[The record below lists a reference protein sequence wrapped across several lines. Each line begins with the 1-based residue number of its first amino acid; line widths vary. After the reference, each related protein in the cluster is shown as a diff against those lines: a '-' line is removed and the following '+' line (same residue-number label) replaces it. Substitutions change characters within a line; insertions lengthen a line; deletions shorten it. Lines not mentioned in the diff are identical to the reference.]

1 MAAHRD
7 LLYVASR
14 VRSPPRIS
22 VDGFHA
28 WYDNV
33 HVPDVLKTSA
43 VSTAYRYHAASE
55 TASWPFLAIYPVHDL
70 PQFTTKGEYTSIP
83 FTSDALP
90 GPTHSCFDVAQ
101 FDIRAYRPV
110 ASGPES
116 DILAGKLQS
125 QWDCRASSLTMLCV
139 V

>member
-1 MAAHRD
+1 M
-7 LLYVASR
+7 ASR

-125 QWDCRASSLTMLCV
+125 QRDRSA
-139 V
+139 

>member
-7 LLYVASR
+7 LLYVTSR
-14 VRSPPRIS
+14 VRSPPTIS

-43 VSTAYRYHAASE
+43 VDTAYRYNAATESMP
-55 TASWPFLAIYPVHDL
+55 WRFLAIYPVHDM
-70 PQFTTKGEYTSIP
+70 PRFTKEEYFSIP
-83 FTSDALP
+83 ATSDALP

-101 FDIRAYRPV
+101 FDIRTYRPV
-110 ASGPES
+110 ASGSES
-116 DILAGKLQS
+116 DILAGKSQS
-125 QWDCRASSLTMLCV
+125 QRERSASNLTMPRIV
-139 V
+139 